1 MRGCFEGRQSGNLND
16 GQLKY
21 GTSKCSLGEIYLC
34 AGLPRSFISLSS
46 SLYPG
51 GQQEGCSCTAPGGA
65 WVPLWAPS
73 IPLCAPREPQN
84 LCLPPQARL
93 SLLFFPTW
101 GMGGGGMLS
110 CGVCSPKCGE
120 VAVGSGRLPLN
131 PSSVTP
137 AAPPLSAAN
146 SFPPACL
153 FVFFLGKNQLK
164 KKSRISPTSSS
175 PTAGA
180 EEKPGRVV
188 QRGCTDPAAPLEGG
202 TPQK

>member
-1 MRGCFEGRQSGNLND
+1 
-16 GQLKY
+16 
-21 GTSKCSLGEIYLC
+21 
-34 AGLPRSFISLSS
+34 
-46 SLYPG
+46 
-51 GQQEGCSCTAPGGA
+51 
-65 WVPLWAPS
+65 
-73 IPLCAPREPQN
+73 
-84 LCLPPQARL
+84 
-93 SLLFFPTW
+93 
-101 GMGGGGMLS
+101 MLS

-120 VAVGSGRLPLN
+120 VAIGSGRLPLN

-188 QRGCTDPAAPLEGG
+188 QRGCTNPTAPLEGG
-202 TPQK
+202 TPPK